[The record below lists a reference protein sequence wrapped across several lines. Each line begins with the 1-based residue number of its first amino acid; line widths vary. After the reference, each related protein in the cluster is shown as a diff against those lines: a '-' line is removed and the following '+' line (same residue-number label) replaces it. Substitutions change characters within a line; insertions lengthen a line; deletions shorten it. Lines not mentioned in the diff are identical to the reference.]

1 MGCVGRMPG
10 SRESYPHRRAVL
22 LLLAL
27 AFSSASARAVEL
39 DPINLRFEVFGG
51 PGLHFLTL
59 RVRVDEAGGR
69 YAIAVE
75 ADAQSRRFVCRSAEQ
90 ARGAREGLRERFV
103 AGSDARR
110 DAPARRRLEYAH
122 LRGRRDPG
130 GGDAASDPVT
140 PVTPAQMRG
149 TFDFGW

>member
-1 MGCVGRMPG
+1 M
-10 SRESYPHRRAVL
+10 

-75 ADAQSRRFVCRSAEQ
+75 AETRSLADLFVDLRS
-90 ARGAREGLRERFV
+90 
-103 AGSDARR
+103 
-110 DAPARRRLEYAH
+110 RLEV
-122 LRGRRDPG
+122 RGRVS
-130 GGDAASDPVT
+130 ASALLPEAMRAETHRRGVDLSTRICADGAILAEVT
-140 PVTPAQMRG
+140 PPPIRLLRSRPRKCAAPSISGGNRQ
-149 TFDFGW
+149 DFRWFPEV